1 MKIEHKVYFSNAV
14 LIGLIV
20 LIGSFA
26 LHDLNQILTKF
37 RFTTIADELNASF
50 LAMRLAEKNFFLYR
64 DPEVLVG
71 IEEMIEE
78 ASDSMADVKGDIT
91 RAVGLENYSRLRA
104 YMDDYALMIDEAR
117 RHADE
122 GRQPSEESQ
131 RRLRRA
137 GQRLKEFSESMTSLE
152 RRRVGAIVTK
162 SKTILLYSFWGIVL
176 FAFLFTHLIVA
187 NIGLSLRKVVE
198 LTQAISRGRYEKI
211 DEEPTSDEMGA
222 VISAI
227 NAMASELNNR
237 EKEILQSKRLASIGI
252 LVAGVAHELNNP
264 LNNISMI
271 AQTYAEVYD
280 HLEREQ
286 RIDFMGRVEEQTE
299 RLRVIIKNLLD
310 FSRPK
315 ERHLVKNE
323 ANDVVQKTLD
333 LVQNML
339 NVSNIQLRL
348 ELADELPSVYI
359 DEHQVQQ
366 VLVNISTNAIQAM
379 GNTGELSIFS
389 RYLAGSDDVEI
400 EIRDTGKGIES
411 KFLDHIF
418 DPFFTTKE
426 EGGTGLGLWVSYG
439 IIKNH
444 GGNLR
449 VESSVDV
456 GTAFFITLP
465 SCMKIKECSDGETQ
479 HHDN

>member
-1 MKIEHKVYFSNAV
+1 MKIEYKVYFSNAV

-20 LIGSFA
+20 LLGSFA

-37 RFTTIADELNASF
+37 RFTVIADELNASF
-50 LAMRLAEKNFFLYR
+50 LAMRLAEKNFILYR
-64 DPEVLVG
+64 DPAVLVG
-71 IEEMIEE
+71 IEGMIDD
-78 ASDSMADVKGDIT
+78 AADSLDEVKDDIT

-104 YMDDYALMIDEAR
+104 YMDDYALMIGEAR
-117 RHADE
+117 RHASV
-122 GRQPSEESQ
+122 GSQPSEEMQ
-131 RRLRRA
+131 KRLRHA

-152 RRRVGAIVTK
+152 QRRVGAIIAK
-162 SKTILLYSFWGIVL
+162 SKSVLLYSVWGIVL
-176 FAFLFTHLIVA
+176 FALLFTHLIVA

-198 LTQAISRGRYEKI
+198 LTQSISKGHYEKI
-211 DEEPTSDEMGA
+211 EEKPTSDEMGA

-227 NAMASELNNR
+227 NVMASELQRR
-237 EKEILQSKRLASIGI
+237 EQEILQSKRLASIGI

-280 HLEREQ
+280 HLGRGQ
-286 RIDFMGRVEEQTE
+286 RIDFMHRVEEQTE

-315 ERHLVKNE
+315 ERHRVKN
-323 ANDVVQKTLD
+323 DVNRVVHKTVD

-339 NVSNIQLRL
+339 DVSNIQLRL
-348 ELADELPSVYI
+348 KLADNLPAVYI

-379 GNTGELSIFS
+379 GDSGELLIAS
-389 RYLAGSDDVEI
+389 RYLADSGDAEI
-400 EIRDTGKGIES
+400 EIRDTGKGIEP

-426 EGGTGLGLWVSYG
+426 DGGTGLGLWVSYG

-449 VESSVDV
+449 VESSVGD

-465 SCMKIKECSDGETQ
+465 SYMKIKECSDDETQ